1 MADGY
6 FERGEVHWVK
16 LNDAVGFEEGVGRPG
31 VIVSANEENN
41 VSSVVNI
48 LYTTTSRNRRND
60 PHTVFTRA
68 TLPRESWVLCNQI
81 HTVDK
86 SRLNGLRGKLTAEE
100 MRAVDDKLEK
110 IFDLGYV
117 DDTALKEK
125 DREIEARDAVIA
137 EKDTEIGT
145 LKARVAADKEA
156 HENELLSYKV
166 ELEMFRKLYE
176 RSLDQLVK
184 MKLAADVSR
193 KTVAAT
199 HAVAEPPKN
208 PPKEVDPPAND
219 ASENDGKVDVNHCTI
234 TALKKLGFS
243 LPMARLI
250 VSRRPYK
257 TVEDLKSVPGLKSTQ
272 YRIMEPKLCCTPMA
286 VVPEKIPLVGDEQ
299 PDPGYEVEPVVV
311 ETPEE
316 PVVAEEPVRKVN
328 VNTATL
334 DEMVAAGINKTT
346 AQLIRAYR
354 NKNGV
359 FSSLEDL
366 MNVSRCGSIWL
377 KRHRDKLEV

>member
-60 PHTVFTRA
+60 PHSVFTRA

-86 SRLNGLRGKLTAEE
+86 SRLNGLKGKLTAEE
-100 MRAVDDKLEK
+100 MRAVDDELEK

-125 DREIEARDAVIA
+125 DREIEARDAVIV
-137 EKDTEIGT
+137 EKDAEIAA
-145 LKARVAADKEA
+145 LKAQIAANTAAQQSRDDGFT
-156 HENELLSYKV
+156 V
-166 ELEMFRKLYE
+166 EIAIWQRLYE
-176 RSLDQLVK
+176 KALAQVVD
-184 MKLAADVSR
+184 MKYTNDLFLKNHMGR
-193 KTVAAT
+193 ETVAEAT
-199 HAVAEPPKN
+199 PATPEPPKVVVAEP
-208 PPKEVDPPAND
+208 VND
-219 ASENDGKVDVNHCTI
+219 ASENNDKVDVNHCTI

-243 LPMARLI
+243 LPMAKLI
-250 VSRRPYK
+250 VNRRPYK
-257 TVEDLKSVPGLKSTQ
+257 TVEDLKSVPGMKSTQ

-286 VVPEKIPLVGDEQ
+286 
-299 PDPGYEVEPVVV
+299 
-311 ETPEE
+311 
-316 PVVAEEPVRKVN
+316 AEPVRKVN
-328 VNTATL
+328 INTATAADIHVHTGL
-334 DEMVAAGINKTT
+334 SMAVCYSITGVRKREDRVYKSVDELLTVPRFTKHH
-346 AQLIRAYR
+346 
-354 NKNGV
+354 
-359 FSSLEDL
+359 LEKYGP
-366 MNVSRCGSIWL
+366 MM
-377 KRHRDKLEV
+377 EV